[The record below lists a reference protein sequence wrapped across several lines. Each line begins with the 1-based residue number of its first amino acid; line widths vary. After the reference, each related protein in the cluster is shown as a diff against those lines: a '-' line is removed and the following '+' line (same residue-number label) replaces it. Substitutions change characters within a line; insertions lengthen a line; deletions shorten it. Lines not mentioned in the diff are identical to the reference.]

1 MIAFAIFDI
10 VLASYFLI
18 GTHFTAMVK
27 QQGQQQLIL
36 KEMHNDEIDLL
47 KNSYRNSLQLAE
59 HYHCQTVAFPSI
71 STGVYGFPV
80 EQAAVIAIKT
90 IREFLTASR
99 WVQEVIMVAFD
110 PKTEAAYQ
118 KAL

>member
-1 MIAFAIFDI
+1 M
-10 VLASYFLI
+10 
-18 GTHFTAMVK
+18 
-27 QQGQQQLIL
+27 
-36 KEMHNDEIDLL
+36 
-47 KNSYRNSLQLAE
+47 
-59 HYHCQTVAFPSI
+59 